1 MRKTA
6 IYSQKTNYIKSEK
19 SKYKFQK
26 YIKKLYKKGNNR
38 EVKSLCLYI
47 LNLYRAINQLYFNK
61 TLNKTQN
68 K

>member
-26 YIKKLYKKGNNR
+26 YIKKLYKKGNNT
-38 EVKSLCLYI
+38 EVKSLCC
-47 LNLYRAINQLYFNK
+47 
-61 TLNKTQN
+61 TS
-68 K
+68 